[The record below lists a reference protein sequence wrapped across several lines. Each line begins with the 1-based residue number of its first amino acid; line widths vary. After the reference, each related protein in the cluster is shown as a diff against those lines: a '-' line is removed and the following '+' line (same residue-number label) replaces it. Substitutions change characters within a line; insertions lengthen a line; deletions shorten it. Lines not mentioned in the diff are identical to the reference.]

1 MHFGGRV
8 QNCTISAPFL
18 HRFLV
23 LAGAVL
29 LRCTGQDGSTVLRST
44 GAWNIFMTQGRG
56 THSAKKD
63 PREDT
68 KPRESARTE
77 AARVAWQNFTV
88 SLPFLY
94 RFFTVSLPF
103 DAPFMLF
110 LPVKFLAEEAGVRRL
125 ARWLCITWIRL
136 AGTPGSRSRL
146 QTPRPDPLF
155 VARGF
160 EIECQ
165 GH

>member
-1 MHFGGRV
+1 MYFGGRV

-18 HRFLV
+18 HHFLI

-29 LRCTGQDGSTVLRST
+29 LRGAGQDGSTVLRAT

-56 THSAKKD
+56 AHSATTG
-63 PREDT
+63 P
-68 KPRESARTE
+68 ARGHQTT
-77 AARVAWQNFTV
+77 RISQNGKRAGGMAK
-88 SLPFLY
+88 LY

-103 DAPFMLF
+103 YASFMLF
-110 LPVKFLAEEAGVRRL
+110 LPVKFLAEEAGIRTL

-136 AGTPGSRSRL
+136 AGTSGSRTRL

-160 EIECQ
+160 EIEYQ
-165 GH
+165 GHCGQE

>member
-1 MHFGGRV
+1 MASFCKMHFGGRV

-88 SLPFLY
+88 SLPF
-94 RFFTVSLPF
+94 

-110 LPVKFLAEEAGVRRL
+110 LPVKFLAEEAGIRTL
-125 ARWLCITWIRL
+125 ARWLGITWIRL
-136 AGTPGSRSRL
+136 AGTSGSRSRL

>member
-1 MHFGGRV
+1 M
-8 QNCTISAPFL
+8 
-18 HRFLV
+18 
-23 LAGAVL
+23 
-29 LRCTGQDGSTVLRST
+29 LRST

-88 SLPFLY
+88 SLPFY
-94 RFFTVSLPF
+94 AS
-103 DAPFMLF
+103 FMLF
-110 LPVKFLAEEAGVRRL
+110 PPVKFLAEEAGIRTL

-136 AGTPGSRSRL
+136 AGTSGSRSRL